1 MRHTI
6 YFSMSPRGAGMKWA
20 QVLAASCNQLVKA
33 TKTIVIFF
41 FAQFVS
47 T

>member
-1 MRHTI
+1 MRHARYI
-6 YFSMSPRGAGMKWA
+6 SMSPRGAGMKWA
-20 QVLAASCNQLVKA
+20 QFLAASCNQLVKA

-41 FAQFVS
+41 GQFVS